1 MKTSNGKCRGCYA
14 TSFCLFTERMKA
26 QCKGP
31 FKDREAQLGFLK
43 QKCSISSI
51 CREAEGVSAGG
62 R

>member
-31 FKDREAQLGFLK
+31 FKSKEAQILFIK
-43 QKCSISSI
+43 QKYSIGFP
-51 CREAEGVSAGG
+51 CREAEGRS
-62 R
+62 